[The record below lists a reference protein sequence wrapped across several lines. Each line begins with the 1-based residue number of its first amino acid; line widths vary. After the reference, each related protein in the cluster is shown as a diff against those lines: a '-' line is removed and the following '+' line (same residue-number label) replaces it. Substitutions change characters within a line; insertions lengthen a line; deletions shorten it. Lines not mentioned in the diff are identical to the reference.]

1 MKFKKTKTLIPTL
14 IQQKHNQRDIFK
26 EAQHKKFIFQSL
38 QMILRLVQY
47 ATVSTET
54 SVFIIGGYEYSPFVN
69 NRKSSIMEYNN
80 NVWNHVG
87 NLHTARHRHIAIALG
102 SMVMIIGG
110 SDNTAQTQT

>member
-26 EAQHKKFIFQSL
+26 EAQHKKIIQI
-38 QMILRLVQY
+38 ILRLVQY

-80 NVWNHVG
+80 NFWNHVG
-87 NLHTARHRHIAIALG
+87 NLHTARHRHIAIASG